1 MKWLTPLLCRSDL
14 ITVVDE
20 RTYRGAVRTVQGT
33 MDSGDLHDLTRANSG
48 LHAMR
53 HWLRYELH
61 TGPARKRVKM
71 AARLEQAELRQAQVH
86 EVLGIAGIPGVGLA

>member
-1 MKWLTPLLCRSDL
+1 MKWLDALLCRSNV
-14 ITVVDE
+14 ICVVDE
-20 RTYRGAVRTVQGT
+20 RTYRSADRKIN
-33 MDSGDLHDLTRANSG
+33 DLIAEGDYARANSG
-48 LHAMR
+48 LHAMQ